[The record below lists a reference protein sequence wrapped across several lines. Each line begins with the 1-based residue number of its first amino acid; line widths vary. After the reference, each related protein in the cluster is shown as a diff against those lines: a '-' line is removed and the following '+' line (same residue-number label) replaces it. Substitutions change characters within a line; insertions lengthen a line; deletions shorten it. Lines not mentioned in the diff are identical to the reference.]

1 MMNEEVLEQSS
12 ASVEGSAAVEPAQI
26 KVSVHADALPE
37 TIVKGDT
44 FEYRVNVTWEA
55 SAGRNALLV
64 VPTSSAN
71 TKGVTQIGLREEHS
85 QVVHNGKSVSN
96 TQFVYKLL
104 ADDSGNVSI
113 PALHFQIPSAEGA
126 VEVQTDIVSFRIE
139 EPSDTVQFLIL
150 GVCVFGIVLGALLV
164 VLQKKRSS
172 EAKKKAVKEEDA
184 ELAEEFLLLKKRIAK
199 ADSRAWLL
207 DLEKICKSWAMT
219 RYGSDNLEE
228 LAKAGTLEG
237 FDSLLEEFA
246 HARYGGGER
255 DAFQNKE
262 TWKTAA
268 KLLNIEE
275 DE

>member
-1 MMNEEVLEQSS
+1 M
-12 ASVEGSAAVEPAQI
+12 A
-26 KVSVHADALPE
+26 
-37 TIVKGDT
+37 
-44 FEYRVNVTWEA
+44 
-55 SAGRNALLV
+55 
-64 VPTSSAN
+64 
-71 TKGVTQIGLREEHS
+71 
-85 QVVHNGKSVSN
+85 
-96 TQFVYKLL
+96 
-104 ADDSGNVSI
+104 
-113 PALHFQIPSAEGA
+113 
-126 VEVQTDIVSFRIE
+126 
-139 EPSDTVQFLIL
+139 
-150 GVCVFGIVLGALLV
+150 

-172 EAKKKAVKEEDA
+172 EAKKKAVKQEDA

-207 DLEKICKSWAMT
+207 DLEKICKSWAMM